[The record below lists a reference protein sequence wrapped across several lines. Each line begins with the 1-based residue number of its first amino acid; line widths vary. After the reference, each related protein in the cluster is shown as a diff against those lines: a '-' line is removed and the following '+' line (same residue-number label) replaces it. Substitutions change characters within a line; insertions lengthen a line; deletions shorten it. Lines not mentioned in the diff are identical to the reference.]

1 MLAKDIMG
9 RVKAARK
16 TAKGRDIA
24 MKLLSGEHSSL
35 PVVDDE
41 GFVVGIISEFDILRA
56 IRGGKSLDEVTVDE
70 MMSRNP
76 ICVEEDMP
84 VDRLIDIMTEKHLI
98 RVPVVRDGKLA
109 GSISRS
115 NILDSIVTPE
125 FVDSFW
131 VLRG

>member
-16 TAKGRDIA
+16 TAKARDIA

-41 GFVVGIISEFDILRA
+41 GFVVGIISEFDILKA

-84 VDRLIDIMTEKHLI
+84 VDRLIDVMTDKHLI
-98 RVPVVRDGKLA
+98 RVPVVRDGKLV

>member
-16 TAKGRDIA
+16 TAKARDIA

-56 IRGGKSLDEVTVDE
+56 IRGGKSVDEVTVDE

-84 VDRLIDIMTEKHLI
+84 VDRLIDIMTDKHLL

-109 GSISRS
+109 GSISRR

-131 VLRG
+131 ILRD

>member
-24 MKLLSGEHSSL
+24 MRLLSGDYSSL

-56 IRGGKSLDEVTVDE
+56 IRGGKGIDDVTVDE

-76 ICVEEDMP
+76 ICVEEDLP
-84 VDRLIDIMTEKHLI
+84 VDRLIDIMSEKHLL

-109 GSISRS
+109 GSISRR

-125 FVDSFW
+125 FKESFW
-131 VLRG
+131 VLRD

>member
-16 TAKGRDIA
+16 TAKARDIA

-41 GFVVGIISEFDILRA
+41 GYVVGIISEFDILKA
-56 IRGGKSLDEVTVDE
+56 IRGGKSIDEVSVAE

-76 ICVEEDMP
+76 ICVEEDMS
-84 VDRLIDIMTEKHLI
+84 VDRLIDIMADKHLL

-109 GSISRS
+109 GSISRR

-125 FVDSFW
+125 FKESFW
-131 VLRG
+131 VLRD

>member
-16 TAKGRDIA
+16 TAKARDIA

-41 GFVVGIISEFDILRA
+41 GYVVGIISEFDILRA
-56 IRGGKSLDEVTVDE
+56 IRGGKSIDEVTVDE

-84 VDRLIDIMTEKHLI
+84 VDRLIDVMAEKHLI

-109 GSISRS
+109 GSISRR

-125 FVDSFW
+125 FKESFW
-131 VLRG
+131 VLRD

>member
-16 TAKGRDIA
+16 TAKARDIA
-24 MKLLSGEHSSL
+24 LKLLSGEHSSL

-41 GFVVGIISEFDILRA
+41 GFVVGIISEFDILKAVRS
-56 IRGGKSLDEVTVDE
+56 GKSIDEVTVDE

-84 VDRLIDIMTEKHLI
+84 VDKLIDVMTDKHLI